1 MLIKNKNNRI
11 TRLIPF
17 YILIIFIYMLTILIS
32 FTGCASAKKYTLDF
46 PDYNGYV
53 NDYTGTLSTEWKT
66 KTENLVQTVREETSC
81 EIAVAVIDK
90 PGGATIEEYAAG
102 LFAKWG
108 IGKKDKD
115 NGVLLLVALKDRQ
128 LRIEVGYGL
137 EAIIPDIIAKDIID
151 DVITPRFKNSDYDS
165 GVYNG
170 VVAIANI
177 IYEEQDKNLLSYSD
191 NFINQPKREFS
202 DTPAFAALIILATL
216 SPWIV
221 FALIFIISFLRSYIK
236 KHRCPQCKKIALVI
250 KTKILSSPTY
260 QSWGRAH
267 VEKFCRK
274 CGYEE
279 KSTITLPILIKR
291 SYSGSGSSGSS
302 FSSGGSSSHSS
313 GSSSSSGSS
322 RSSSSFGG
330 GSSGGGGAS
339 GHW

>member
-1 MLIKNKNNRI
+1 MLIKNKNIRI
-11 TRLIPF
+11 TGLIPF
-17 YILIIFIYMLTILIS
+17 YILIIFISMLTILIS

-53 NDYTGTLSTEWKT
+53 NDYTGTLSPEWKT

-137 EAIIPDIIAKDIID
+137 EAMIPDIIAKDIID
-151 DVITPRFKNSDYDS
+151 AVITPRFKNRDYDS

-177 IYEEQDKNLLSYSD
+177 IYEEQDKNILPYSD
-191 NFINQPKREFS
+191 NFKSQPKQEFT
-202 DTPAFAALIILATL
+202 DTPAFPALIILATL
-216 SPWIV
+216 SPWII
-221 FALIFIISFLRSYIK
+221 FALIFLIGFLRSYIK

-260 QSWGRAH
+260 QSWGRAQ

-274 CGYEE
+274 CGYAE
-279 KSTITLPILIKR
+279 KSTITLPILRKV

-302 FSSGGSSSHSS
+302 FSSR
-313 GSSSSSGSS
+313 SSSSGSS

>member
-1 MLIKNKNNRI
+1 MLIKNKNIR
-11 TRLIPF
+11 TTGLIPF
-17 YILIIFIYMLTILIS
+17 YILVIFIYILTILVF

-46 PDYNGYV
+46 PEYNGYV
-53 NDYTGTLSTEWKT
+53 NDYTGTLSAEGKT
-66 KTENLVQTVREETSC
+66 KTENLVQAVREETSC
-81 EIAVAVIDK
+81 EIAVAVIDEL
-90 PGGATIEEYAAG
+90 GGATIEEYAVG

-137 EAIIPDIIAKDIID
+137 EAIIPDLIAKDIID
-151 DVITPRFKNSDYDS
+151 DIITPRFKNSDYDS

-177 IYEEQDKNLLSYSD
+177 IYEEQDKNLLPYSD
-191 NFINQPKREFS
+191 NFINQPEREFS
-202 DTPAFAALIILATL
+202 DTLAFAALIILATL
-216 SPWIV
+216 SPWII
-221 FALIFIISFLRSYIK
+221 FALIFLIGFIKSYIK

-250 KTKILSSPTY
+250 KTQILSSPTY
-260 QSWGRAH
+260 QYSGRAH

-274 CGYEE
+274 CGYAE
-279 KSTITLPILIKR
+279 KSTITLPILRKS
-291 SYSGSGSSGSS
+291 SYSGSGSSSSS
-302 FSSGGSSSHSS
+302 FSSGSSSSHSS
-313 GSSSSSGSS
+313 G
-322 RSSSSFGG
+322 SSSSFGG

>member
-1 MLIKNKNNRI
+1 MLIKNKNIRI
-11 TRLIPF
+11 TGLIPF
-17 YILIIFIYMLTILIS
+17 YILLIFISMLTILIS
-32 FTGCASAKKYTLDF
+32 FTGCASVQKDTFDF

-66 KTENLVQTVREETSC
+66 KTENLVQAVREETSC
-81 EIAVAVIDK
+81 EIAVAVIDEL
-90 PGGATIEEYAAG
+90 GGATIEEYAAG

-115 NGVLLLVALKDRQ
+115 NGVLLLVALKDKQ

-137 EAIIPDIIAKDIID
+137 EAIIPDLRAKDIID
-151 DVITPRFKNSDYDS
+151 DVITPRFKNSDYNS

-177 IYEEQDKNLLSYSD
+177 IYEEQDKNLLLYSD

-221 FALIFIISFLRSYIK
+221 FALIFIISFIKSYIK
-236 KHRCPQCKKIALVI
+236 KHRCPKCNKIALII
-250 KTKILSSPTY
+250 KIKILSHPTY
-260 QSWGRAH
+260 ISWGRAH
-267 VEKFCRK
+267 VEKLCRK
-274 CGYEE
+274 CGYAE
-279 KSTITLPILIKR
+279 KGTITLPILR
-291 SYSGSGSSGSS
+291 RSSYSGSGSSGSS
-302 FSSGGSSSHSS
+302 FSSG
-313 GSSSSSGSS
+313 SSSSGSS
-322 RSSSSFGG
+322 GSSSSFGG

-339 GHW
+339 GSW

>member
-1 MLIKNKNNRI
+1 MLIKNKNIR
-11 TRLIPF
+11 TTGLIPF
-17 YILIIFIYMLTILIS
+17 YILVIFIYILTILVF

-46 PDYNGYV
+46 PEYNGYV
-53 NDYTGTLSTEWKT
+53 NDYTGKLSAEWKT
-66 KTENLVQTVREETSC
+66 KTENLVQAVTEETSC
-81 EIAVAVIDK
+81 EIAVAVIDEL
-90 PGGATIEEYAAG
+90 GGATIEEYAVG

-137 EAIIPDIIAKDIID
+137 EAIIPDLRAKDIID
-151 DVITPRFKNSDYDS
+151 DVIAPRFKSSDYDS

-177 IYEEQDKNLLSYSD
+177 IYEEQDKNLLPYSD
-191 NFINQPKREFS
+191 NYLTQPEREFS

-221 FALIFIISFLRSYIK
+221 FALIFLIGFIKSYIK

-250 KTKILSSPTY
+250 KTQILSSPTY
-260 QSWGRAH
+260 QSWGRAQ
-267 VEKFCRK
+267 VEKLCRK
-274 CGYEE
+274 CGYAE
-279 KSTITLPILIKR
+279 KSTITLPILRKI
-291 SYSGSGSSGSS
+291 SYSGSGSSSSS
-302 FSSGGSSSHSS
+302 FSSGSSSSHSS
-313 GSSSSSGSS
+313 G
-322 RSSSSFGG
+322 SSSSFGG

>member
-1 MLIKNKNNRI
+1 MLIKNKNIRI
-11 TRLIPF
+11 TGLIPF
-17 YILIIFIYMLTILIS
+17 HILIIFISILVILIY

-53 NDYTGTLSTEWKT
+53 NDYTDTLSAEWKT
-66 KTENLVQTVREETSC
+66 KTENLAQAVREETSC
-81 EIAVAVIDK
+81 EIAVAVIDEL
-90 PGGATIEEYAAG
+90 GGATIEEYAAG

-115 NGVLLLVALKDRQ
+115 NGVLLLVALKDKQ

-137 EAIIPDIIAKDIID
+137 EAIIPDLRAKDIID

-177 IYEEQDKNLLSYSD
+177 IYEEQDKNLLPYSD

-216 SPWIV
+216 LPWIV
-221 FALIFIISFLRSYIK
+221 FALIFLISFLRSYIK
-236 KHRCPQCKKIALVI
+236 KHRCPRCKKIALVI

-260 QSWGRAH
+260 ESSGRAH

-274 CGYEE
+274 CGYAE
-279 KSTITLPILIKR
+279 KSTITLPILKKS
-291 SYSGSGSSGSS
+291 SYSGSGSYGSS
-302 FSSGGSSSHSS
+302 FSSG
-313 GSSSSSGSS
+313 SSSSGSS
-322 RSSSSFGG
+322 GSSSSFGG

-339 GHW
+339 GRW

>member
-1 MLIKNKNNRI
+1 MLIKNKNIRI
-11 TRLIPF
+11 TGLIPF
-17 YILIIFIYMLTILIS
+17 YILIIFISILTILIF
-32 FTGCASAKKYTLDF
+32 FTGCVSTKKDTFDF

-53 NDYTGTLSTEWKT
+53 NDYTGTLSAEWKT
-66 KTENLVQTVREETSC
+66 KTENLVQAVREETSC
-81 EIAVAVIDK
+81 EIAVAVIDEL
-90 PGGATIEEYAAG
+90 GGASIEEYTVG
-102 LFAKWG
+102 LFTKWG
-108 IGKKDKD
+108 IGKKDND
-115 NGVLLLVALKDRQ
+115 NGALLLVALKDRQ

-137 EAIIPDIIAKDIID
+137 EAIIPDLRAKDIID

-221 FALIFIISFLRSYIK
+221 FALIFIIGFIKSYIK

-250 KTKILSSPTY
+250 KTKILSNPTY
-260 QSWGRAH
+260 QSWGRAQ

-274 CGYEE
+274 CSYQE
-279 KSTITLPILIKR
+279 KSTITLPILRKI
-291 SYSGSGSSGSS
+291 SYSGSG
-302 FSSGGSSSHSS
+302 
-313 GSSSSSGSS
+313 
-322 RSSSSFGG
+322 SSSSFGG